1 MKVVSVDPR
10 ALKELKKFS
19 DNVYLKFIALFE
31 LLEEEGFL
39 YKPLAKKLKSHKNL
53 FELRV
58 KSKGQFRSLYAYI
71 GKGEIIILSVFN
83 KKGQKTLVREIN
95 KAIKRLRNYL

>member
-1 MKVVSVDPR
+1 MVSIDPR

-19 DNVYLKFIALFE
+19 NDAYLKFVALFK

-39 YKPLAKKLKSHKNL
+39 YEPLAKKLKGHKNL

-58 KSKGQFRSLYAYI
+58 KSRGQFRSIYSYI
-71 GKGEIIILSVFN
+71 GKEEIIILTAFN
-83 KKGQKTLVREIN
+83 KKTQKTPIREIN
-95 KAIKRLRNYL
+95 KAIKRLQDYL